1 MILNEEQQ
9 QELQKELNYAVKY
22 RETYDEVYDHVVSAI
37 EHIDDDMVADVNM
50 AAKHIIDEE
59 FGGYDALKAM
69 EKDRVKLMNVAMRK
83 KHFQHMMQFLNFPV
97 VGFTVVVTIVAYFIA
112 GNPVSRGYLLE
123 FTTASAVVPMLF
135 ILYKKLSDKFKQWQ
149 FDIYKKQSI
158 KDNYIF
164 IAALLSNSTFNLLN
178 IANHRIQ
185 MNAGV
190 CIFIFVFY
198 MVYVLS
204 FFKLY
209 KDEFKIDIAR

>member
-1 MILNEEQQ
+1 MTLTEEQL
-9 QELQKELNYAVKY
+9 QELQDELNFVVKY
-22 RETYDEVYDHVVSAI
+22 RETYEEVYDHIASAI
-37 EHIDDDMVADVNM
+37 ERLDDTEIDVTAT
-50 AAKHIIDEE
+50 AKKIINEE
-59 FGGYDALKAM
+59 FGGRDELKAM
-69 EKDRVKLMNVAMRK
+69 EKDRVKLMNIAMRK
-83 KHFQHMMQFLNFPV
+83 KHFQHMMQFFNFPV
-97 VGFTVVVTIVAYFIA
+97 VGFTVIITIAAYFLTA
-112 GNPVSRGYLLE
+112 NQVSRGYLLE

-135 ILYKKLSDKFKQWQ
+135 ILYKKLSAKYKQWD
-149 FDIYKKQSI
+149 FAEYKKQSV

-185 MNAGV
+185 MNGGV

-209 KDEFKIDIAR
+209 RDEFKLNMAR

>member
-22 RETYDEVYDHVVSAI
+22 RETYDEVYDHLVSAI
-37 EHIDDDMVADVNM
+37 EQVADDKGADV
-50 AAKHIIDEE
+50 ATLAKHIIDDE

-69 EKDRVKLMNVAMRK
+69 ERDRVKLMNFAMRK
-83 KHFQHMMQFLNFPV
+83 KHFQHMFQFFNLPV
-97 VGFTVVVTIVAYFIA
+97 VGFTAIITVAAYFLA
-112 GNPVSRGYLLE
+112 ANPVSRRYLLE

-135 ILYKKLSDKFKQWQ
+135 LLYKKLSDKFKQWQ

-185 MNAGV
+185 MNGGV

-198 MVYVLS
+198 VVYVLS
-204 FFKLY
+204 FFRLY
-209 KDEFKIDIAR
+209 RDEFKMQLT

>member
-9 QELQKELNYAVKY
+9 QELQQELNYAVEY
-22 RETYDEVYDHVVSAI
+22 RETYEEVYDHVVSAM
-37 EHIDDDMVADVNM
+37 EHIADGKIADVTTV
-50 AAKHIIDEE
+50 ARHIIDEE
-59 FGGYDALKAM
+59 FGGYAALKAM

-83 KHFQHMMQFLNFPV
+83 KHFQHMLQFLNFPV
-97 VGFTVVVTIVAYFIA
+97 VGFTVVITIAAYFIA
-112 GNPVSRGYLLE
+112 GNPVSRGYLLG

-135 ILYKKLSDKFKQWQ
+135 LLYKKLSDKFKQWQ
-149 FDIYKKQSI
+149 FDVYKKQSI

-185 MNAGV
+185 MNGGV

-209 KDEFKIDIAR
+209 RDEFKLNIAQ

>member
-1 MILNEEQQ
+1 MKLNKEQLAD
-9 QELQKELNYAVKY
+9 LQHELNYAVKY
-22 RETYDEVYDHVVSAI
+22 KETYDELYDHILTEI
-37 EHIDDDMVADVNM
+37 ETCNEQPLLATTVA
-50 AAKHIIDEE
+50 KQIIDNE
-59 FGGYDALKAM
+59 FGGYDALKKM
-69 EKDRVKLMNVAMRK
+69 EKDRVKLMNFAMRK
-83 KHFQHMMQFLNFPV
+83 KHFQHMLQFLNFPV
-97 VGFTVVVTIVAYFIA
+97 VGFTVVITIAAYFLA
-112 GNPVSRGYLLE
+112 GNPVSRRYLLE
-123 FTTASAVVPMLF
+123 FTTATAVVPMLF
-135 ILYKKLSDKFKQWQ
+135 LLYKKLSDKFKQWK

-209 KDEFKIDIAR
+209 KDEFKMDIAR